1 MPNDNARSVVY
12 VAQRAI
18 EKDCTE
24 EQRAVLSAYVDE
36 ARGAPCEYTVNRY
49 FEEENGFRK
58 ETERFETSVG
68 EEVSAEAG
76 EYAGYT
82 LNEKQSA
89 LKGVAYANDRT
100 SLDLYYYCGK
110 TSAEASGYEIDL
122 SADNVLDTSA
132 LFGNVSAVN
141 GISVTE
147 QDGKVVLRAADLA
160 AEGVT
165 AGEDRWIIK
174 TDRRTYTAP
183 VAVYDKIIYSFADLS
198 ALNENPTG
206 RYLLGCDLYA
216 DGALCIETF
225 GGLFDGGGHCIYDIA
240 CESAYGLF
248 KNVDSAGII
257 RNLILKNVTAN
268 GYAAFA
274 YSFSGT
280 AENVFAESLDAKY
293 MFFETA
299 ENCVIRNIGMIMK
312 NGTYTIRNNNGAGIT
327 NGCVYSLNKVEVGNA
342 DINFHIA
349 ENMSAFVEMMWALE
363 MPDVLCGEN
372 YVKAFDTYLV
382 TL

>member
-1 MPNDNARSVVY
+1 M
-12 VAQRAI
+12 
-18 EKDCTE
+18 
-24 EQRAVLSAYVDE
+24 
-36 ARGAPCEYTVNRY
+36 
-49 FEEENGFRK
+49 
-58 ETERFETSVG
+58 
-68 EEVSAEAG
+68 
-76 EYAGYT
+76 
-82 LNEKQSA
+82 
-89 LKGVAYANDRT
+89 
-100 SLDLYYYCGK
+100 
-110 TSAEASGYEIDL
+110 
-122 SADNVLDTSA
+122 LDTSA
-132 LFGNVSAVN
+132 LVGNVSAVN

-147 QDGKVVLRAADLA
+147 QDGKVLLRTADLA

-165 AGEDRWIIK
+165 AGEDRWIIE

-225 GGLFDGGGHCIYDIA
+225 GGLFDGGGHCIYDVIVRKN
-240 CESAYGLF
+240 AYGVF
-248 KNVDSAGII
+248 NNVDSAGII

-327 NGCVYSLNKVEVGNA
+327 NGFAYLGSGASSGGTDLN
-342 DINFHIA
+342 FYIA
-349 ENMSAFVEMMWALE
+349 NDMTAFIEAARAAAL
-363 MPDVLCGEN
+363 PDVLCGEN